1 MKTYF
6 TITAGRTGTAWLS
19 SFLSLNLGVEAI
31 HEPLGVNDFGTKMP
45 DIRTLRNF
53 NTFGNNEVVRG
64 FWKNKFN
71 SLKGEIYAETNH
83 TLAKC
88 GLIENLVDS
97 KLSNESTIIILKR
110 NIVKQC
116 VSHLARGD
124 FRNITLAWQW
134 YLHPSYPKII
144 INPKPFMQLKGIA
157 EDFGTALWYCYEM
170 AARQEYYRQKYGDK
184 LRFIDVSLEEIT
196 KLDGA
201 QRFLR
206 TLQVSNECI
215 LPQPKNA
222 NKVEPTVGLINQVK
236 TIVNTVNFDVEALVE
251 DCMSKGFSF
260 DEV

>member
-6 TITAGRTGTAWLS
+6 TITAGRTGTAWLG
-19 SFLSLNLGVEAI
+19 SFLSSNLGVEVI

-53 NTFGNNEVVRG
+53 NTFGNNEFVRG

-71 SLKGEIYAETNH
+71 SLKGEIHAETNH

-88 GLIENLVDS
+88 GLIENLVNS
-97 KLSNESTIIILKR
+97 KLSNDSTIIILKR

-116 VSHLARGD
+116 VSHLTRGD

-144 INPKPFMQLKGIA
+144 INPKPFMELKGNGD
-157 EDFGTALWYCYEM
+157 DFGIALWYCYEM
-170 AARQEYYRQKYGDK
+170 TARQEYYRQKYSDK

-201 QRFLR
+201 QKFLKS
-206 TLQVSNECI
+206 LQLNNECI
-215 LPQPKNA
+215 LPHPKNA
-222 NKVEPTVGLINQVK
+222 NQVKPTVELVHQVK
-236 TIVNTVNFDVEALVE
+236 AFVNSVNFDVEVLVE
-251 DCMSKGFSF
+251 DWISKGFSF
-260 DEV
+260 DSV

>member
-6 TITAGRTGTAWLS
+6 TITAGRTGTAWLT
-19 SFLSLNLGVEAI
+19 SFLSLNLGIEVI
-31 HEPLGVNDFGTKMP
+31 HESLGVNDFGTKMP

-64 FWKNKFN
+64 FWKKKFN

-97 KLSNESTIIILKR
+97 QLSNESTIIILKR

-116 VSHLARGD
+116 VSHLVRED
-124 FRNITLAWQW
+124 FSNITLAWQW

-144 INPKPFMQLKGIA
+144 INPKPFMEMKGINNL
-157 EDFGTALWYCYEM
+157 GIALWYCYEM
-170 AARQEYYRQKYGDK
+170 TARQEYYRQKYGDK
-184 LRFIDVSLEEIT
+184 LKFIDVSLEEIT

-201 QRFLR
+201 QRFLK
-206 TLQVSNECI
+206 TLQVGNKCI

-222 NKVEPTVGLINQVK
+222 NKVKPTVELVHQVK
-236 TIVNTVNFDVEALVE
+236 TLVESVNFDVEVLVK
-251 DCMSKGFSF
+251 DCISKGFSF
-260 DEV
+260 D

>member
-6 TITAGRTGTAWLS
+6 TITAGRTGTAWLN
-19 SFLSLNLGVEAI
+19 SFLSLNLGIEVI
-31 HEPLGVNDFGTKMP
+31 HESLGVNDFGTKMP

-116 VSHLARGD
+116 VSYLVRGD

-144 INPKPFMQLKGIA
+144 INPKPFIQLKGKGIG

-170 AARQEYYRQKYGDK
+170 AARQEFYRQKYGDK
-184 LRFIDVSLEEIT
+184 LRFIDVSLEEAT
-196 KLDGA
+196 KLNGA
-201 QRFLR
+201 KKFLR
-206 TLQVSNECI
+206 TLQVRNECI
-215 LPQPKNA
+215 LPPPKNS
-222 NKVEPTVGLINQVK
+222 NKVEPNVALVNQVS
-236 TIVNTVNFDVEALVE
+236 TIVDSVNFDVDVLVK
-251 DCMSKGFSF
+251 DCMSKGFTF
-260 DEV
+260 D

>member
-19 SFLSLNLGVEAI
+19 SFLSCNLGVEAI

-71 SLKGEIYAETNH
+71 SLIGEIYAETNH

-88 GLIENLVDS
+88 GLIENLGDS

-134 YLHPSYPKII
+134 YLHTSYPKII
-144 INPKPFMQLKGIA
+144 IKPKPFMELKGIA
-157 EDFGTALWYCYEM
+157 EDFGIALWYCYEM
-170 AARQEYYRQKYGDK
+170 AARQEYYRQKYSDK
-184 LRFIDVSLEEIT
+184 LQFIDVSLEEIT
-196 KLDGA
+196 KLDGD

-206 TLQVSNECI
+206 TLEVSNECI
-215 LPQPKNA
+215 LPQTKNA
-222 NKVEPTVGLINQVK
+222 NKVKQSIELVHKVK
-236 TIVNTVNFDVEALVE
+236 TIVNTVNFDVEVLVK
-251 DCMSKGFSF
+251 DCI
-260 DEV
+260 

>member
-19 SFLSLNLGVEAI
+19 SFLSLNLGIEAI

-53 NTFGNNEVVRG
+53 NTFGNNDVVRV

-71 SLKGEIYAETNH
+71 SLEGDIYAETNH

-88 GLIENLVDS
+88 GLIENLLGS

-110 NIVKQC
+110 NIAKQC

-144 INPKPFMQLKGIA
+144 INPKPFMQLKGIGD
-157 EDFGTALWYCYEM
+157 DFGIALWYCYEM
-170 AARQEYYRQKYGDK
+170 AARQEYYRQKYSDK
-184 LRFIDVSLEEIT
+184 LQFIDVSLEEIT

-206 TLQVSNECI
+206 TLQVNNECV

-222 NKVEPTVGLINQVK
+222 NQVK
-236 TIVNTVNFDVEALVE
+236 PPVELIQQVKAIVNSVNFDVEALVKE
-251 DCMSKGFSF
+251 WMSKGFSF
-260 DEV
+260 D

>member
-19 SFLSLNLGVEAI
+19 NFLSLNLGIEAI
-31 HEPLGVNDFGTKMP
+31 HEPLGINDFGTKMP

-53 NTFGNNEVVRG
+53 NTFGNNEIVRD

-71 SLKGEIYAETNH
+71 SLHGEIYAETNH

-88 GLIENLVDS
+88 GLIENLVGS

-116 VSHLARGD
+116 ASLLVRGD

-144 INPKPFMQLKGIA
+144 INPKPFIQLKGKGIG
-157 EDFGTALWYCYEM
+157 EDFGIALWYCYEM

-184 LRFIDVSLEEIT
+184 LMFIDVSLEEIT

-201 QRFLR
+201 QKILR
-206 TLQVSNECI
+206 TLKVSSECK
-215 LPQPKNA
+215 LPPAKNA
-222 NKVEPTVGLINQVK
+222 NQVQPAVALVDQVS
-236 TIVNTVNFDVEALVE
+236 TIVNSVNFDVEALVKE
-251 DCMSKGFSF
+251 CMSKGFSF
-260 DEV
+260 D

>member
-19 SFLSLNLGVEAI
+19 SFLSLNMEVEAI
-31 HEPLGVNDFGTKMP
+31 HEPLGINDFGTKMP

-53 NTFGNNEVVRG
+53 NTFGNNEVVKG
-64 FWKNKFN
+64 FWKKKFN

-88 GLIENLVDS
+88 GLIENLVDF

-116 VSHLARGD
+116 VSHLVRGD

-144 INPKPFMQLKGIA
+144 INPKPFMQLKGIGD
-157 EDFGTALWYCYEM
+157 DFGIVLWYCYEM
-170 AARQEYYRQKYGDK
+170 AARQEYYRQKYGNK
-184 LRFIDVSLEEIT
+184 LKFIEVSLEEIT

-201 QRFLR
+201 QKLLR
-206 TLQVSNECI
+206 TLQVSKECI
-215 LPQPKNA
+215 LPPAKNA
-222 NKVEPTVGLINQVK
+222 NKVKPTVALVNQVN
-236 TIVNTVNFDVEALVE
+236 TIVNSVNFDVEELVK
-251 DCMSKGFSF
+251 DWMSKGFSF

>member
-1 MKTYF
+1 MKTFF
-6 TITAGRTGTAWLS
+6 TITAGRTGTTWLS
-19 SFLSLNLGVEAI
+19 SFLSLNLGVEVI
-31 HEPLGVNDFGTKMP
+31 HESLGVNDIGTTMP

-64 FWKNKFN
+64 FWKKKFN
-71 SLKGEIYAETNH
+71 SLKGEIHAETNH

-97 KLSNESTIIILKR
+97 QLSNKSTIIILKR

-124 FRNITLAWQW
+124 FKNITLAWQW
-134 YLHPSYPKII
+134 YLHPSYPKVI
-144 INPKPFMQLKGIA
+144 INPKPFMELNHKW
-157 EDFGTALWYCYEM
+157 EDFGIALWYSYEM
-170 AARQEYYRQKYGDK
+170 MARQEYYRQKYGDK
-184 LRFIDVSLEEIT
+184 LRFIDVSIEEIT

-201 QRFLR
+201 QRFLK

-222 NKVEPTVGLINQVK
+222 NEVKPTVELVHQVK
-236 TIVNTVNFDVEALVE
+236 TFVNSVNFDVEVLVK
-251 DCMSKGFSF
+251 DCISKGFSF
-260 DEV
+260 D

>member
-88 GLIENLVDS
+88 GLIENLVGS
-97 KLSNESTIIILKR
+97 RLSNESTIIILKR

-124 FRNITLAWQW
+124 FSNITLAWQW

-144 INPKPFMQLKGIA
+144 INPKPFIQLKGVGD
-157 EDFGTALWYCYEM
+157 DFGITLWYCYEM
-170 AARQEYYRQKYGDK
+170 AARQEYYRKKYSDK
-184 LRFIDVSLEEIT
+184 LKFIDVSLEEIT

-206 TLQVSNECI
+206 TLEVSNECI

-222 NKVEPTVGLINQVK
+222 NKVKPSVELVHKVK
-236 TIVNTVNFDVEALVE
+236 TIVNTVNFDVEVLVK

-260 DEV
+260 D

>member
-19 SFLSLNLGVEAI
+19 SFLSLNLGIESI

-45 DIRTLRNF
+45 EIRTMRNF
-53 NTFGNNEVVRG
+53 NTFGNNEVVRV

-71 SLKGEIYAETNH
+71 SLEGDIYAETNH

-88 GLIENLVDS
+88 GLIENLLGS

-110 NIVKQC
+110 NIAKQC

-134 YLHPSYPKII
+134 YLHPSYPKKII
-144 INPKPFMQLKGIA
+144 DPEPFMKLKGTG

-170 AARQEYYRQKYGDK
+170 EARQEYYRHKYANK
-184 LRFIDVSLEEIT
+184 LKFIDVSLEEIT

-206 TLQVSNECI
+206 TLQVNNECV

-222 NKVEPTVGLINQVK
+222 NQVK
-236 TIVNTVNFDVEALVE
+236 PPVELIQQVKAIVNSVNFDVEALVKE
-251 DCMSKGFSF
+251 WMSKGFSF
-260 DEV
+260 D